1 MFIVH
6 KVDEQFRTEDVMK
19 NRKMKFTALA
29 LAAACMMSFSACGS
43 SIPENTVNNLAD
55 LDAGGKK
62 IGVQTG
68 TTGDLYSTDEY
79 EAKKINTVERYNKGA
94 DAVQSLKQGKI
105 DCVIIDTEPAKVF
118 VEKNT
123 DLKILDEP
131 FADEEYAMSIDKSN
145 TALKEEIN
153 AALTELKEDGTL
165 DSIKKNYVGT
175 DEEKGK
181 TPYKSPEDVDTSKG
195 KLIMATNAEFPPYE
209 YYEDNKIVGIDADM
223 AQAVA
228 DKLGRKLEIQDMAF
242 DSIIAAVTAGKVDIG
257 VAGMTVT
264 EDRLQNVDFTDSYAT
279 SKQVIIVRAK

>member
-1 MFIVH
+1 
-6 KVDEQFRTEDVMK
+6 MK

-68 TTGDLYSTDEY
+68 TTGDLYSTDAY
-79 EAKKINTVERYNKGA
+79 ESKKINTVERYNKGA

-181 TPYKSPEDVDTSKG
+181 TPYKSPENVDTSKG

-209 YYEDNKIVGIDADM
+209 YYEDNRIVGIDADM
-223 AQAVA
+223 VQAVA